1 MRIIPKGCYVIFT
14 LIISGYTYAQNL
26 TEYGAVGLFGDTGTA
41 ICKVTTSAF
50 GNSKVK
56 NGAYR
61 FESQQEIKQTNP
73 ILISE
78 KIRGA
83 YKSGKKHGVWDIYFE
98 KTSFINEG
106 FKNGQP
112 QFNKTQNSIIAK
124 GIFNRGNPSGEWVI
138 QGYQNS
144 GDTLFVLNCQFEN
157 GWVDGKVKYVSP
169 SENILVEGN
178 TKQGLMNGN
187 WYFSYPDGTNEIR
200 TYDKGILLFL
210 LQTSKN
216 DTLKELVFPISKTC
230 QKALLSKTDQDNPL
244 VNFPMSFTF
253 SDGYPKKSKWITS
266 QHDGETN
273 IKRIDSMIGVFM
285 PIWKRD
291 VGIAIG
297 TNRCRYPLSSLEAK
311 EVNDWFTLDKE
322 FKHVCESLKDSIASF
337 KNLRI
342 SPEITMA
349 LDFSMKQEEIIRK
362 TRPWK
367 NIMERGQ
374 LVYYY
379 RNGLVYEY
387 AQELL
392 GKDEWSDTTIQ
403 YSSKKSNDFIGFLC
417 ENWAARINQAKSI
430 QHGLS
435 QVKSRMNLSREII
448 NLTVEI
454 DRRKVQISEWLNQI
468 NGDSTF
474 FLNGFVK
481 SLDSTELG
489 DEYQTELLQFLN
501 ETDINIERQVGHK
514 LSRDLD
520 TLYTFIEYLVEANK
534 QLSVID
540 SFYTEIRIDAFTFER
555 YPVRVKKRFYLMF
568 TELMNHL
575 NEKAATLSFKSKWDL
590 LQSIAEIQQ
599 NMYYLKDANTA
610 FIEKR
615 WTKSSDWEKR
625 MNLLRIKR

>member
-1 MRIIPKGCYVIFT
+1 
-14 LIISGYTYAQNL
+14 
-26 TEYGAVGLFGDTGTA
+26 
-41 ICKVTTSAF
+41 
-50 GNSKVK
+50 
-56 NGAYR
+56 
-61 FESQQEIKQTNP
+61 
-73 ILISE
+73 
-78 KIRGA
+78 
-83 YKSGKKHGVWDIYFE
+83 
-98 KTSFINEG
+98 
-106 FKNGQP
+106 
-112 QFNKTQNSIIAK
+112 
-124 GIFNRGNPSGEWVI
+124 
-138 QGYQNS
+138 
-144 GDTLFVLNCQFEN
+144 
-157 GWVDGKVKYVSP
+157 
-169 SENILVEGN
+169 
-178 TKQGLMNGN
+178 
-187 WYFSYPDGTNEIR
+187 
-200 TYDKGILLFL
+200 
-210 LQTSKN
+210 
-216 DTLKELVFPISKTC
+216 
-230 QKALLSKTDQDNPL
+230 
-244 VNFPMSFTF
+244 
-253 SDGYPKKSKWITS
+253 
-266 QHDGETN
+266 
-273 IKRIDSMIGVFM
+273 
-285 PIWKRD
+285 
-291 VGIAIG
+291 
-297 TNRCRYPLSSLEAK
+297 
-311 EVNDWFTLDKE
+311 
-322 FKHVCESLKDSIASF
+322 
-337 KNLRI
+337 
-342 SPEITMA
+342 
-349 LDFSMKQEEIIRK
+349 
-362 TRPWK
+362 
-367 NIMERGQ
+367 MERGQ

-392 GKDEWSDTTIQ
+392 RKDEWSDTTIQ

-501 ETDINIERQVGHK
+501 ETDINIERQIGHK

-575 NEKAATLSFKSKWDL
+575 NEKAATLTFESKWDL
-590 LQSIAEIQQ
+590 LQSLAEIQQ